1 MGSLYDKVGKQL
13 RNEVERMK
21 DKVILTCSECLSLNY
36 TTHKNKKTHT
46 ERIELRKYCRKCGR
60 HTLHKETK

>member
-1 MGSLYDKVGKQL
+1 
-13 RNEVERMK
+13 MK
-21 DKVILTCSECLSLNY
+21 DKVILTCSECLSRNY
-36 TTHKNKKTHT
+36 TTNKNKKTHT